1 MARNEAYIDAPPQ
14 AVWDVL
20 ADADA
25 YADWVVGSR
34 DIRDADADWPAA
46 GSVFHHTV
54 GLGPLNMRDNTRAIV
69 SEPPRRLVMRANSR
83 PLGAAQVEILL
94 EPERGGT
101 RVTMIEDPVGRTAVL
116 RFLPV
121 THALIRGRNTESLRR
136 LKRLAEGRHL
146 AASGESLVEGSPAE
160 SGRRR

>member
-34 DIRDADADWPAA
+34 HIRDADPDWPAA

-54 GLGPLNMRDNTRAIV
+54 ALGPVNLRDNTRALV

-83 PLGAAQVEILL
+83 PLGSARVEMLL
-94 EPERGGT
+94 EPEGEGT
-101 RVTMIEDPVGRTAVL
+101 RVTMIEDPVGRTAPL
-116 RFLPV
+116 RFLPP
-121 THALIRGRNTESLRR
+121 TQALIRGRNAESLRR
-136 LKRLAEGRHL
+136 LKRVSEGRHL
-146 AASGESLVEGSPAE
+146 AASGESLVERSPAG
-160 SGRRR
+160 GRR